1 MSSSIFHI
9 AFKVFFFLLTY
20 LITSKN
26 IDDNDVNRWL
36 TLDGNLIILFCKHD
50 VPNTTFCYNGFEI
63 FSVYIL
69 KELYCLVTY
78 NSPF

>member
-36 TLDGNLIILFCKHD
+36 TLDGNLIL
-50 VPNTTFCYNGFEI
+50 NT
-63 FSVYIL
+63 L
-69 KELYCLVTY
+69 L
-78 NSPF
+78 